1 MRRRTSWP
9 ACIRELRAD
18 RLVDGERP
26 ERHMIADAA
35 DSDPG
40 GRVHLARR
48 AAAGAVAAIDTVLL
62 STFEDGMLSD
72 DVAEIE
78 DTDQIGKLLN
88 LDDPTGAVGHAV
100 IVAADRDEAIVA
112 DAPLQLEHRI
122 EAMPGHRLQFG
133 LLCREGLG
141 DDPLGSAVDAH
152 VGDGIEP
159 VDELSVEVVE
169 AAKAAAKK
177 EVLTDIAERPLDL
190 PLRLGPI
197 GSAGAGLKAIMM
209 RQREQRAVVDDV
221 ALIVLAGHRGL
232 HAVVEDL
239 DRHAADRLEG
249 LDMTAQQRL
258 QVLVEN
264 VAREQEARVSEH
276 QAE

>member
-1 MRRRTSWP
+1 MRGRTSGP

-26 ERHMIADAA
+26 ERHMTADAA

-40 GRVHLARR
+40 GRVHLARLS
-48 AAAGAVAAIDTVLL
+48 AAGAVAAIDTVLL

-141 DDPLGSAVDAH
+141 DDPLGSAV
-152 VGDGIEP
+152 
-159 VDELSVEVVE
+159 
-169 AAKAAAKK
+169 
-177 EVLTDIAERPLDL
+177 
-190 PLRLGPI
+190 
-197 GSAGAGLKAIMM
+197 AGAVG
-209 RQREQRAVVDDV
+209 
-221 ALIVLAGHRGL
+221 AGSGPG
-232 HAVVEDL
+232 
-239 DRHAADRLEG
+239 EG
-249 LDMTAQQRL
+249 WR
-258 QVLVEN
+258 
-264 VAREQEARVSEH
+264 
-276 QAE
+276 